1 MASDTR
7 SELPFVIKALAKF
20 ALISGG
26 GFGMRFISRILLSLA
41 LLVAATAAWAG
52 ETGSISGVVKDGSG
66 LAVPGA
72 MVKVSGP
79 QMPAGYTT
87 VSRASG
93 TYAFPKL
100 IPGAYTVEAELKGL
114 GRVAKKLNVSVD
126 NDYQI
131 ELVLV
136 QTAAAEVVVTA
147 VNAEVDKKSTEVN
160 SNFVSAE
167 IRQLPIARNYS
178 GLISLIPGA
187 GAEDGGAGIVSVGG
201 GTREENK
208 YLIDGVNIS
217 NPFAAYI
224 GIDTNELDIADV
236 NIKRAAI
243 TAEFGRTSGV
253 IVNAVTKSGT
263 NEIKGTVRGSMSPAS
278 FAANN
283 NQGVVTQQ
291 TDTYNGS
298 AGVGFPIL
306 KDTLFG
312 YASGRYAKTTTSGLT
327 ATLEGVTTTQP
338 DGTATATDYFGKLT
352 ALLGQSLQVNAGFRG
367 LPNKSDNQF
376 SSVYDAASA
385 AYGND
390 VANYVLNASAD
401 WFASKDTVLEARY
414 VHTTEDDASTA
425 QTLLNDRPLTI
436 DPNNLWKYGGFSD
449 PTRNGGNAGV
459 YPYQVDG
466 ETFKRNEVKLTA
478 SHFLDIGNTQNQ
490 VKIGGGAEII
500 DYTFQR
506 PSNGWGTLI
515 YSSTTEVR
523 ARYYTTT
530 SKQVGAARTY
540 SLFLQDNLTAGQLSI
555 TAGVLLNREDFSQTC
570 LAGTVCG
577 PTTAVN
583 TADTRYNFLGF
594 NWGDEVQP
602 RFGFAYNANLFDG
615 DKFYGSWGIYQGIDA
630 KSAIRSQAPFRVR
643 EDQSFFS
650 RTTGAFLRE
659 QIRGSSAGHQIPQG
673 LTAPSYQ
680 EVVLGYAAPVGRE
693 FSVDLFYQYKTLKS
707 PLEDTPIDPAK
718 YFGSFVL
725 HNFPN
730 ARRIYSGATIDI
742 TKRYS
747 HGWFLN
753 ANYTYSKLYGNFDDD
768 FSVAQYNNSSSLED
782 EPGLYTDDPAS
793 NRSGLLGQDRPHIF
807 KMLASYDLPFGF
819 TLGGFFR
826 IQSGTPWQ
834 AQGYT
839 ASQYTAFGSVGA
851 RYLEPA
857 GSRRLPT
864 RTNFDLLGAYTFKFG
879 GDMSVR
885 LEGRVQNLFNT
896 QTVLNVNRTEYTD
909 PYKDPADPGTSNVL
923 GPQQTKQLNP
933 LFGTATAWASPRRF
947 TLTAYFNF

>member
-1 MASDTR
+1 LFIYFR
-7 SELPFVIKALAKF
+7 RRI
-20 ALISGG
+20 
-26 GFGMRFISRILLSLA
+26 GMRFISRTLLSLV
-41 LLVAATAAWAG
+41 LVIATTAAWAG

-66 LAVPGA
+66 LPVPGA
-72 MVKVSGP
+72 TVKVSGP

-87 VSRASG
+87 VSRANG

-100 IPGAYTVEAELKGL
+100 LPGAYTVEGELKGL
-114 GRVAKKLNVSVD
+114 GKVARKLNISVD
-126 NDYQI
+126 TDYQI

-136 QTAAAEVVVTA
+136 QTAAAEVVVTG

-160 SNFVSAE
+160 SNFVEAE
-167 IRQLPIARNYS
+167 VRSLPIARNYS
-178 GLISLIPGA
+178 GLINLIPGA
-187 GAEDGGAGIVSVGG
+187 SADTGTGAVAVGG

-208 YLIDGVNIS
+208 YLIDGVNITNVFTGS
-217 NPFAAYI
+217 I
-224 GIDTNELDIADV
+224 GLDTNELDIADV
-236 NIKRAAI
+236 NIKRASI

-263 NEIKGTVRGSMSPAS
+263 NEIKGTVRVSDSPAS
-278 FAANN
+278 FASGN
-283 NQGVVTQQ
+283 NQGVVTRD

-298 AGVGFPIL
+298 VGVGFPIV

-312 YASGRYAKTTTSGLT
+312 YASGRYAKTKTSGLSS
-327 ATLEGVTTTQP
+327 TLGGVTYTQP
-338 DGTATATDYFGKLT
+338 DGTATAWDYFGKAT
-352 ALLGQSLQVNAGFRG
+352 ALLGQSLILNGGFRG

-376 SSVYDAASA
+376 DSVYDAPTA
-385 AYGND
+385 AHGSDNS
-390 VANYVLNASAD
+390 NYIWNASAD
-401 WFASKDTVLEARY
+401 YIASKDTVLEARY
-414 VHTTEDDASTA
+414 VHATENDVSTA
-425 QTLLNDRPLTI
+425 QFLLNDRPLTI
-436 DPNNLWKYGGFSD
+436 DPNNLQKYGAYSD
-449 PTRNGGNAGV
+449 PARNSGNTGYDA
-459 YPYQVDG
+459 YQADG
-466 ETFKRNEVKLTA
+466 ETFKRDEVKLTA
-478 SHFLDIGNTQNQ
+478 SYFLDIGSTQNQ
-490 VKIGGGAEII
+490 IKIGGGAEF
-500 DYTFQR
+500 DGYTFQR

-515 YSSTTEVR
+515 YSSATEVR

-540 SLFLQDNLTAGQLSI
+540 SFFLQDSLTAGQLSV

-577 PTTAVN
+577 PTTTPPTVN
-583 TADTRYNFLGF
+583 TGDTRYNFLNF

-602 RFGFAYNANLFDG
+602 RLGLAYNANLIEG

-650 RTTGAFLRE
+650 LATGAFLRE
-659 QIRGSSAGHQIPQG
+659 QIRGSSAGHQIPPN

-680 EVVLGYAAPVGRE
+680 EWVFGYAAPVGRE
-693 FSVDLFYQYKTLKS
+693 FSVDLFYQYKNLKN
-707 PLEDTPIDPAK
+707 PLEDTPIDPAN

-730 ARRIYSGATIDI
+730 AKRIYSGATLDI

-747 HGWFLN
+747 HGWYLN

-768 FSVAQYNNSSSLED
+768 FGLGQFNNSSSLED

-793 NRSGLLGQDRPHIF
+793 LRSGLLGQDRPHIF

-819 TLGGFFR
+819 TLGGFLR
-826 IQSGTPWQ
+826 VQSGTPWQ
-834 AQGYT
+834 AEGHT
-839 ASQYTAFGSVGA
+839 ASNYV

-864 RTNFDLLGAYTFKFG
+864 WTNFDLLGAYTFKFG

-885 LEGRVQNLFNT
+885 LEGRIQNLFDT
-896 QTVLNVNRTEYTD
+896 QTVLSVNRLQYSD
-909 PYKDPADPGTSNVL
+909 PYVDPPTGSAANL
-923 GPQQTKQLNP
+923 GPQQTKQPNA
-933 LFGTATAWASPRRF
+933 LFGTPTSWAAPRRF
-947 TLTAYFNF
+947 VLTAYFDF